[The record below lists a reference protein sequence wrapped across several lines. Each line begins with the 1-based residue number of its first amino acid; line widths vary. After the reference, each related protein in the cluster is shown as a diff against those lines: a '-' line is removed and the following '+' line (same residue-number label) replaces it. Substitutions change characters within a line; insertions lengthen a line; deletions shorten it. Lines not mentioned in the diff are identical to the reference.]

1 MKNKKTAFIILTA
14 FLLSS
19 CAESFD
25 SVKRGITGAKRKSA
39 DEFLVKKRDPLIIP
53 PEMREPPKPNT
64 MNKKTKKDENT
75 IKKILK
81 VPEDTNKQKLKSSS
95 VEQSILKELR
105 K

>member
-1 MKNKKTAFIILTA
+1 MKKIIFYIST
-14 FLLSS
+14 FLLVAS
-19 CAESFD
+19 CGGLDDAA
-25 SVKRGITGAKRKSA
+25 SVLKNEKIRTT

>member
-1 MKNKKTAFIILTA
+1 
-14 FLLSS
+14 
-19 CAESFD
+19 
-25 SVKRGITGAKRKSA
+25 
-39 DEFLVKKRDPLIIP
+39 
-53 PEMREPPKPNT
+53 